1 MTFRERLLTALKGE
15 RPDTFPWFCDLTY
28 WRHARQADGDYPPEY
43 EGEEGFVALHRDYHV
58 GYFLGYATVS
68 RSTYDNVTVESETHN
83 GLTTTRWVT
92 PVGEIWGQTRYLPET
107 YSGAPV
113 RWPVR
118 DLDDLRVLRYIAD
131 ATRTDADQSQFLSL
145 RELCGDQGHPTV
157 LPPRSPVS
165 QMLAQWT
172 GATALV
178 YLDADASEELRATLD
193 ALGRAADGAYAA
205 IEQSET
211 PFTELPDNLSG
222 EIVTPLF
229 RKYQFD
235 YYVQRIES
243 LHASGKLVGTHLDGT
258 IRGILPLLV
267 ETGLDY
273 IESITPAPVGD
284 VPVAELRELAGPD
297 VVLFGGMPGAMFA
310 PQFPRDQ
317 VRRHFDSIVEHHWDH
332 GRFVL
337 GSADQIPPDGD
348 MNLVREVGL
357 WCEELIGRGAR
368 AGL

>member
-1 MTFRERLLTALKGE
+1 MSFRERLLTGLRGG
-15 RPDTFPWFCDLTY
+15 RTDTFGWFSDLTY
-28 WRHARQADGDYPPEY
+28 WRHARQADGNYPPEY

-58 GYFLGYATVS
+58 GYFLGYATVWN
-68 RSTYDNVTVESETHN
+68 TALDNVTVENATRD
-83 GLTTTRWVT
+83 GLTTTRWIT
-92 PVGEIWGQTRYLPET
+92 PVGEIWGQTKYLPET

-118 DLDDLRVLRYIAD
+118 SLDDLRVLRYIAE
-131 ATRTDADQSQFLSL
+131 AMRTEPDHSRFLAL
-145 RELCGDQGHPTV
+145 RDLCGDQGYPTV

-172 GATALV
+172 GATGLV
-178 YLDADASEELRATLD
+178 YLDADAPDDLTVTLD
-193 ALGRAADGAYAA
+193 ALGKAADGAYAA

-222 EIVTPLF
+222 EVVTPLF
-229 RKYQFD
+229 RKYQSD
-235 YYVQRIES
+235 YYLARIER
-243 LHASGKLVGTHLDGT
+243 LHAAGKLVGTHLDGT

-267 ETGLDY
+267 QTGLDY

-284 VPVAELRELAGPD
+284 VPVEELRDLAGPD
-297 VVLFGGMPGAMFA
+297 VVLFGMMPGAMFA

-317 VRRHFDSIVEHHWDH
+317 VRRHFDRIVEHHWEH
-332 GRFVL
+332 GHMIL

-357 WCEELIGRGAR
+357 WCEEL
-368 AGL
+368 AG